1 MIPAFL
7 VSVES
12 FFIAIMF
19 FFAYNPK
26 EYFIHGRFV
35 RTTMVESGYLGLYKS
50 YSGGFLGLKGL
61 WEALI
66 IWDMITNTLCAF
78 RLLPSVFR
86 RGNAGESR
94 GKVGATLLG
103 DMRK

>member
-19 FFAYNPK
+19 FFAFNPN
-26 EYFIHGRFV
+26 EYFIHGRLV
-35 RTTMVESGYLGLYKS
+35 TTTTAESGYLGPYKS

-61 WEALI
+61 WEAI
-66 IWDMITNTLCAF
+66 FIWDMITNTLCAF
-78 RLLPSVFR
+78 RLLPTVFR
-86 RGNAGESR
+86 RGNAGKSR